1 MRSDGPPH
9 QVNALK
15 DLFGVPGEGGRPS
28 LGRVVLFCNSKESA
42 RFVDHT
48 LTEEGYATANYHGA
62 VPANER
68 AANFARFT
76 SGEAHV
82 LVTTDLAARGL
93 DQLDVSHV
101 AQLDAGPSRAHAS
114 AHHGALS
121 LSPSPQVSHVV
132 QFDFAKSATDYVHR
146 CGRTARAG
154 KSGTVTNL
162 VTKSDLELVRAIR
175 DAQKQR
181 KDLVAAGD
189 EHVRMVKQRAATELQ
204 PLARGPGGMRVGA
217 GSAAFPGGRGVDGVV
232 GGGGSGRS
240 TGPAPGAASGRNPR
254 ASGEAP
260 GSALGRNP
268 RASGEGASGA
278 RGGGRARGAFTRR
291 TPGAFTRRAPAGA
304 AGRGGRG
311 GDGGGRGGDGGG
323 DARGAGRR
331 RRVES

>member
-1 MRSDGPPH
+1 M
-9 QVNALK
+9 NALK
-15 DLFGVPGEGGRPS
+15 DLFGVPSEGGRPS

-101 AQLDAGPSRAHAS
+101 AQFDSGRTRACTRSPRRPIEPRGPIRLWSIARMHTLTTAPI
-114 AHHGALS
+114 
-121 LSPSPQVSHVV
+121 SPFPQVSHVV

-217 GSAAFPGGRGVDGVV
+217 GSAAFPGGRGVDGV
-232 GGGGSGRS
+232 GGGRS
-240 TGPAPGAASGRNPR
+240 TGPMPGAAPGRNPK
-254 ASGEAP
+254 ASA
-260 GSALGRNP
+260 
-268 RASGEGASGA
+268 EGAPGA
-278 RGGGRARGAFTRR
+278 RGGGRGRGAFTRR
-291 TPGAFTRRAPAGA
+291 TPGAFTRRTPAGA

-323 DARGAGRR
+323 GRGEARGAGRR